1 MSTNVQ
7 VNKKIIGEKSCK
19 TEKHKVKYSKVE
31 KQTAK
36 DVNNIC

>member
-1 MSTNVQ
+1 MSTKVQ
-7 VNKKIIGEKSCK
+7 VNKKIIGEKSSK